1 METWQTKQLE
11 ILMFQK
17 ELDVQ
22 ILRVAFPTTNLH
34 SIHLTNGW
42 IIFLRPYL
50 CWLFGSI
57 FLKLGIARRRG
68 CHQRK
73 THTAKSTILN
83 NESSLCSTYLGFRLQ
98 FRKNFNRARLTIS
111 SFFEKE
117 ISFKFGAFFSRKHV
131 IPWNLSAA
139 GQLAQSAFVS
149 CRMQKP
155 IFNKHR
161 HYEKSCTA
169 DIYRT
174 ANAVKMKHESL
185 GVKLGCFRGTRSF
198 LLYMIICT
206 QHVHSIH
213 VYVYIYITHIDC
225 DIVMHGAPHPLIPIY
240 SAQ

>member
-1 METWQTKQLE
+1 MFYIFGISIAVQKKLQQSQTDNQQFLWERNQL
-11 ILMFQK
+11 Q
-17 ELDVQ
+17 VWS
-22 ILRVAFPTTNLH
+22 V
-34 SIHLTNGW
+34 
-42 IIFLRPYL
+42 
-50 CWLFGSI
+50 
-57 FLKLGIARRRG
+57 
-68 CHQRK
+68 
-73 THTAKSTILN
+73 
-83 NESSLCSTYLGFRLQ
+83 
-98 FRKNFNRARLTIS
+98 
-111 SFFEKE
+111 
-117 ISFKFGAFFSRKHV
+117 FSRKHV

-213 VYVYIYITHIDC
+213 ECIYNTHWLWYSDAWGPSPSYS
-225 DIVMHGAPHPLIPIY
+225 DILSTVNKCNI
-240 SAQ
+240 